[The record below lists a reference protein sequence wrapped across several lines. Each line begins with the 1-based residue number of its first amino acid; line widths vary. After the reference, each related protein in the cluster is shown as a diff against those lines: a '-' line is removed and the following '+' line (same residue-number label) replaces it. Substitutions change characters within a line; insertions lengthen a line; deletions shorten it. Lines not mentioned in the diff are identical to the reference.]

1 MLRTLVSAFDL
12 VRTSGVTATDFCLVL
27 AALLILVLLVSFFR
41 NRSAVNQKKVSSV
54 TSTQA
59 FSDCDEID
67 GELLAVISAAVY
79 DYLGDNSR
87 DSYRIVSVSPQRAVR
102 SAWAQAGINR
112 NTSRF

>member
-27 AALLILVLLVSFFR
+27 GALLILVLLVSFFR
-41 NRSAVNQKKVSSV
+41 NRSAENQKSVSSV
-54 TSTQA
+54 ASVLTS
-59 FSDCDEID
+59 SDCDEID
-67 GELLAVISAAVY
+67 DELLAVISAAVY
-79 DYLGDNSR
+79 DYLGDDSR
-87 DSYRIVSVSPQRAVR
+87 DSYRIVSVRSQRAVR